1 MAYLKPP
8 WFVVHVFNPIAR
20 LTGIGGSQTLTVT
33 RSSNHVPQR
42 IPVVV
47 PEVAG
52 VKYLVS
58 TRGES
63 AWVKNVRE
71 NPVVALGKKN
81 YLASEVPV
89 ADRAQRAHQR
99 LLAAHLGD
107 QQQLRPG
114 EVDVRRQQVH
124 PGHRGPRDHVR
135 GGRLAGDHRVVD
147 GALEAVRMDPQP
159 GAQRALC

>member
-33 RSSNHVPQR
+33 RSSSHLLQR

-47 PEVAG
+47 PEVDG

-71 NPVVALGKKN
+71 NPVVVLGNKN

-89 ADRAQRAHQR
+89 ADRAPIIAAYRP
-99 LLAAHLGD
+99 LAGKVVEEYW
-107 QQQLRPG
+107 QQLP
-114 EVDVRRQQVH
+114 DDADH
-124 PGHRGPRDHVR
+124 PVFK
-135 GGRLAGDHRVVD
+135 LT
-147 GALEAVRMDPQP
+147 PQN
-159 GAQRALC
+159 